1 MPGLPAVDTPGLAPH
16 VLEGGGDRRVH
27 LYGDRR
33 PTWARN
39 DDNGATGAPG
49 NGAAPVKP
57 RCPAP
62 LPSRRAHARKKAAP
76 LVVRRKGPL

>member
-1 MPGLPAVDTPGLAPH
+1 MPGLPAVDTPSLAPH
-16 VLEGGGDRRVH
+16 VLEGAGDRRVH

-33 PTWARN
+33 PTGARN

-62 LPSRRAHARKKAAP
+62 LPSRRAHPRKKAAP

>member
-1 MPGLPAVDTPGLAPH
+1 MPGLPALDPPRLAPH
-16 VLEGGGDRRVH
+16 VPEGAGDLRVH

-33 PTWARN
+33 PTRARN

-57 RCPAP
+57 RYPAP

-76 LVVRRKGPL
+76 LVVRQKGPF

>member
-1 MPGLPAVDTPGLAPH
+1 MPGPPAVDTPGLAPH
-16 VLEGGGDRRVH
+16 VPEGAGDLRVH

-33 PTWARN
+33 PAGARN
-39 DDNGATGAPG
+39 DYNGAAGAPG

-57 RCPAP
+57 RCPVP
-62 LPSRRAHARKKAAP
+62 LPSSRAHARKKAAP

>member
-1 MPGLPAVDTPGLAPH
+1 MPGLPALDPPRLAPH
-16 VLEGGGDRRVH
+16 VLEGAGDLRVH

-33 PTWARN
+33 PAGTRN

-57 RCPAP
+57 RYPVP
-62 LPSRRAHARKKAAP
+62 LPSRRAHVHKKAAP
-76 LVVRRKGPL
+76 LVVRQKEPF

>member
-1 MPGLPAVDTPGLAPH
+1 MPGLPALDPPRLAPH
-16 VLEGGGDRRVH
+16 VPEGAGDHRVH

-33 PTWARN
+33 PTGARN

-57 RCPAP
+57 RYPVP

-76 LVVRRKGPL
+76 LVVRRKGPF